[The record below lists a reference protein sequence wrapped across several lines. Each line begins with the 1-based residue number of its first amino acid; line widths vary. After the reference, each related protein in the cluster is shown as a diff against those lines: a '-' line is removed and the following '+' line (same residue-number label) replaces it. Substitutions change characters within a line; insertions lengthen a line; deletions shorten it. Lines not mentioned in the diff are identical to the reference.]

1 MVRRRNQ
8 QVHRITTA
16 QPDPTPEQLSRER
29 TYLAMMA
36 TRMVAIVVAV
46 VVPGFWRWVAIAA
59 GVLLPYVAV
68 VMVNA
73 ARTRGAGEA
82 EDPFTPEARAALASP
97 TAPASPSPPS
107 TAPTSPAPTSP
118 APTSTAPPST
128 ATRTVP
134 PPAGGTPGSTSADS
148 G

>member
-1 MVRRRNQ
+1 MVRRRNE

-16 QPDPTPEQLSRER
+16 QPDATPEQLSRER

-82 EDPFTPEARAALASP
+82 EDPFTPEARAALIAP
-97 TAPASPSPPS
+97 TPPTGTEPPS
-107 TAPTSPAPTSP
+107 TAPSTATGT
-118 APTSTAPPST
+118 ATGTAPPPT
-128 ATRTVP
+128 
-134 PPAGGTPGSTSADS
+134 GGTPGATSTDS
-148 G
+148 R